1 MKFRTGMIL
10 LGLLIVAMYFAVR
23 LAWHGYLFTSLVLV
37 VIGIVLAVTIIVS
50 ILRGKD
56 W

>member
-10 LGLLIVAMYFAVR
+10 LGLLIVAMYFAAR
-23 LAWHGYLFTSLVLV
+23 LAWNGYLFTSLVLV
-37 VIGIVLAVTIIVS
+37 VIGIVIGVTIIVS
-50 ILRGKD
+50 VLRGRD